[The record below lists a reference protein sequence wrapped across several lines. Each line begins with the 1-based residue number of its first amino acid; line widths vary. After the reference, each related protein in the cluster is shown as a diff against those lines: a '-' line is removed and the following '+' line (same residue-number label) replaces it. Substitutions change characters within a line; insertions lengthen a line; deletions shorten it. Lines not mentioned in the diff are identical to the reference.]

1 MRRISNHLHFQSD
14 TLNPFTTPLWGSHTL
29 VSFLKN
35 VYFLPPWTRE
45 LCKTAPHKSEK
56 CQFHTKYLNQPE
68 IICTGQTQDA
78 EQFVWMNICPCLR
91 MQTNDNVTDIE
102 HLWLRMRTLEISV
115 KNFNS
120 FLYRL
125 SKSQGSGEATGYLSV
140 LSVRKG
146 DSGNY
151 TYYNYFNLV
160 IINNCNW

>member
-1 MRRISNHLHFQSD
+1 
-14 TLNPFTTPLWGSHTL
+14 
-29 VSFLKN
+29 
-35 VYFLPPWTRE
+35 
-45 LCKTAPHKSEK
+45 
-56 CQFHTKYLNQPE
+56 
-68 IICTGQTQDA
+68 
-78 EQFVWMNICPCLR
+78 

-160 IINNCNW
+160 IINNCN